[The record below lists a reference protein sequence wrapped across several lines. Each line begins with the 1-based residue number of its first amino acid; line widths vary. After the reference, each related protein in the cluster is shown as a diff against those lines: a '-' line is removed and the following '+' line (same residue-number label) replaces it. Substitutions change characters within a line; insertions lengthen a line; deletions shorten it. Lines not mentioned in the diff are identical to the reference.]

1 MYTGYYLPYVSGM
14 TIYVRR
20 LAEGLVRR
28 GHHVTVLCA
37 RHDPNLPPVATENG
51 VRIERSP
58 VIVSAGKGVVAPL
71 MWRDQMRLLA
81 DHDVFHRHVPGMGDS
96 WLSTRIAKSMGKPV
110 VFTHHCDLYLPFGV
124 VNDAANAVLN
134 TELRFAGNLADLIV
148 SYSEDYV
155 AYSRFLSHFRDK
167 VRTVFPPIAIG
178 TPDNARATAWRSE
191 LGLERVP
198 VVGFAGRF
206 AADKGGDV
214 LLRAIPR
221 LRELVPGAHVVF
233 AGEFMNV
240 PGERFYRDSQAL
252 LAPVRDAVTFL
263 GNVAPERMPD
273 FYRLCDVVT
282 VPSTNSTESWGMW
295 QNEAMLCGTPVVT
308 SDLPGVRV
316 SIRTTGM
323 GLLVRPHDWR
333 GLAEAL
339 ARVLTE
345 RDAFIAPSGSFV
357 DPRLAFDSER
367 TFDAYETW
375 YADLT
380 AGREPAHIASPS
392 ASPPTTIR

>member
-1 MYTGYYLPYVSGM
+1 MRILMYTGYYLPYVSGM

-20 LAEGLVRR
+20 LAEGMVRR
-28 GHHVTVLCA
+28 GHSVTVLCA
-37 RHDPNLPPVATENG
+37 RHDPALPSVAVENG

-58 VIVSAGKGVVAPL
+58 VILSAGKGVVAPL

-124 VNDAANAVLN
+124 INDAANAILN
-134 TELRFAGNLADLIV
+134 TELRFAGALADLIV

-155 AYSRFLSHFRDK
+155 AYSRFLSHFRQK

-178 TPDNARATAWRSE
+178 APDDERAARWRRD
-191 LGLERVP
+191 LGLAGVP
-198 VVGFAGRF
+198 VIGFAGRF

-221 LRELVPGAHVVF
+221 LRELVPDARVVF
-233 AGEFMNV
+233 AGEFANV
-240 PGERFYRDSQAL
+240 PGERFYEESEAL
-252 LAPVRDAVTFL
+252 LAPVRDVVTFL
-263 GNVAPERMPD
+263 GNVAPDRMPD
-273 FYRLCDVVT
+273 FYRMCDVVT

-295 QNEAMLCGTPVVT
+295 QDEAMLCGTPVVT

-333 GLAEAL
+333 GLADAL
-339 ARVLTE
+339 ARVVKD
-345 RDAFIAPSGSFV
+345 RDAFVAPGRDFV
-357 DPRLAFDSER
+357 DPRVAFDPER
-367 TFDAYETW
+367 TFDAYERW
-375 YADLT
+375 YADLI
-380 AGREPAHIASPS
+380 AGRQPGGAGVGG
-392 ASPPTTIR
+392 

>member
-1 MYTGYYLPYVSGM
+1 MRILMYTGYYLPYVSGM

-28 GHHVTVLCA
+28 GHTVTVLCC
-37 RHDPNLPPVATENG
+37 RHDPKLPAVAVENG

-58 VIVSAGKGVVAPL
+58 VILTLGKGLVAPL

-81 DHDVFHRHVPGMGDS
+81 DHDVFHRHVPGMGDA
-96 WLSTRIAKSMGKPV
+96 WLSSRIAKSMGKPV

-124 VNDAANAVLN
+124 VNDAVNAILN
-134 TELRFAGNLADLIV
+134 TELRFAGALADLIV
-148 SYSEDYV
+148 SYSDDYV
-155 AYSRFLSHFRDK
+155 AYSRFLSHFREK
-167 VRTVFPPIAIG
+167 VRTVFPPIAVG
-178 TPDNARATAWRSE
+178 AADSERASAWRRE
-191 LGLERVP
+191 LGLASVP

-214 LLRAIPR
+214 LLRAVPR
-221 LRELVPGAHVVF
+221 LRELVPGAHLVF
-233 AGEFMNV
+233 AGEFANV
-240 PGERFYRDSQAL
+240 PGERFYHDSQAL
-252 LAPVRDAVTFL
+252 LAPVRDSVTFL
-263 GNVAPERMPD
+263 GNVVPDRMPD
-273 FYRLCDVVT
+273 FYRMCDVVT

-295 QNEAMLCGTPVVT
+295 QNESMLCGTPVVT

-339 ARVLTE
+339 ATVLAE
-345 RDAFIAPSGSFV
+345 RDRFRAPAGTHR
-357 DPRLAFDSER
+357 DPRIAFDPDR
-367 TFDAYETW
+367 TFDAYERW
-375 YADLT
+375 YAELLS
-380 AGREPAHIASPS
+380 GRTPGYATEPGA
-392 ASPPTTIR
+392 

>member
-1 MYTGYYLPYVSGM
+1 MRILMYTGYYLPYVSGM

-20 LAEGLVRR
+20 LAEGMVRR
-28 GHHVTVLCA
+28 GHSVTVLCA
-37 RHDPNLPPVATENG
+37 RHDPALPSVADENG

-58 VIVSAGKGVVAPL
+58 VILSAGKGVVAPL

-124 VNDAANAVLN
+124 INDAANAILN
-134 TELRFAGNLADLIV
+134 TELRFAGALADLIV

-155 AYSRFLSHFRDK
+155 AYSRFLSHFRQK

-178 TPDNARATAWRSE
+178 APDDERAARWRRD
-191 LGLERVP
+191 LGLAGVP
-198 VVGFAGRF
+198 VIGFAGRF
-206 AADKGGDV
+206 TADKGGDV

-221 LRELVPGAHVVF
+221 LRELVPDARVVF
-233 AGEFMNV
+233 AGEFANV
-240 PGERFYRDSQAL
+240 PGERFYEESQAL
-252 LAPVRDAVTFL
+252 LAPVRDVVTFL
-263 GNVAPERMPD
+263 GNVAPDRMPD
-273 FYRLCDVVT
+273 FYRMCDVVT

-295 QNEAMLCGTPVVT
+295 QDEAMLCGTPVVT

-333 GLAEAL
+333 GLADAL
-339 ARVLTE
+339 ARVVND
-345 RDAFIAPSGSFV
+345 RDAFVAPGRDFV
-357 DPRLAFDSER
+357 DPRVAFDPER
-367 TFDAYETW
+367 TFDAYERW
-375 YADLT
+375 YADLI
-380 AGREPAHIASPS
+380 AGRQPGGAGVGG
-392 ASPPTTIR
+392 